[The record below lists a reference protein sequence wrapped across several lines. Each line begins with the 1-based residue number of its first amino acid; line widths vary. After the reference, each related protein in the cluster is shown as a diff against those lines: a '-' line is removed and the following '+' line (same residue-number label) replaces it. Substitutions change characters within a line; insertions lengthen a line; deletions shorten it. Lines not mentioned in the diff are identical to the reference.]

1 MGKETIKRKE
11 LFILI
16 AVLLGFVILLFVAN
30 MYFRERQVTDKDKQE
45 EEIEV
50 VEGTISR
57 EPSQDEA
64 EPEKSSETIGST
76 AFFIKPSAA
85 EMLTALRESDP
96 YAPQQPPEDSPPL
109 KVMWPGY
116 FFSFEQQD
124 DGTTIV
130 QP

>member
-85 EMLTALRESDP
+85 EMLTALRE
-96 YAPQQPPEDSPPL
+96 
-109 KVMWPGY
+109 
-116 FFSFEQQD
+116 
-124 DGTTIV
+124 
-130 QP
+130 